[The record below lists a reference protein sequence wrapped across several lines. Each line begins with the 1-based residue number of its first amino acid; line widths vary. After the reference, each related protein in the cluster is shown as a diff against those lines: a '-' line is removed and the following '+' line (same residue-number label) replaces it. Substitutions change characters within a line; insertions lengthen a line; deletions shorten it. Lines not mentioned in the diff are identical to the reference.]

1 MNIMNMNMNV
11 IIIIIIII
19 NHPLFVSSNK
29 QRKKTF
35 AELPRDWL

>member
-11 IIIIIIII
+11 II